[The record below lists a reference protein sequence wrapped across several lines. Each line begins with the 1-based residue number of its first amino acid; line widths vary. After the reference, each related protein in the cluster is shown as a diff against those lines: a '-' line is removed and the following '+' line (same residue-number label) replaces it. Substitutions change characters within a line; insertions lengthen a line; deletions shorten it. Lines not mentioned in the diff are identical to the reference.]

1 MPECQAMVHATPA
14 RPTAVLFQRT
24 QALIRKGIPVAW
36 PLRKARRMRV
46 LVVDESAERA
56 EMLRAA
62 MKLAGYEVTASL
74 TSPLA
79 LLATIE
85 KVQPDVIVID
95 TESPSRDVLEHL
107 VVMSRHTPRPVVMFS
122 ADGAPETIRAATRA
136 GVSAYVVD
144 GLDKDRIRAI
154 VDAAVARFDEMQSL
168 RAQLAEANQKLS
180 DRKLVER
187 AKGLLMKS
195 RSLDEDAAY
204 ALLRK
209 MAMDRKLKLSELAQR
224 LVDAADLL
232 GA

>member
-1 MPECQAMVHATPA
+1 MVHATPA